1 MAIRNIDR
9 VPLRSNPSSFSE
21 DMEWLLSNLAGWTV
35 EVNET
40 ASEVELLAEQTNIDA
55 ISLAENTPSVLAIA
69 NFKGTWAN
77 LAGPLNI
84 PATVYHLGMYWVL
97 SSNVADVTTVAP
109 SVSPI
114 WLPTVQSN
122 NLYNLNNGII

>member
-1 MAIRNIDR
+1 MPIRNIDR

-40 ASEVELLAEQTNIDA
+40 ATEVAALAEQTNNAA
-55 ISLAENTPSVLAIA
+55 ISLAANTPSVLAIA
-69 NFKGTWAN
+69 NFKGAWAN
-77 LAGPLNI
+77 LVGPFNI
-84 PATVYHLGMYWVL
+84 PSTVFHLGTYWTL
-97 SSNVADVTTVAP
+97 AADVPDIAAVEP
-109 SVSPI
+109 SVSSV

-122 NLYNLNNGII
+122 HIFNFNSGII